1 MKNVPWYKN
10 NHCRD
15 CSSKER
21 RQKLKEIINELQII
35 DTSTKNL
42 PPNDES
48 RDDRESTLSELFT
61 SSTSLEDVRQGSTN
75 WPV

>member
-1 MKNVPWYKN
+1 MKNVPLYQN